1 MKIRDAV
8 EMLPA
13 PVKSRLPVSMRG
25 SLPASQVLDTV
36 NQVYAMQM
44 LKRTMQNPVSG
55 AGGMNDKSS
64 WFQFV
69 PMWLNDP
76 NTIENVCV
84 QSWLAERFI
93 NMPVDDMFAQPRVYD
108 NDTFRDEINRL
119 RIDEVAA
126 DAMKLG
132 RKFGTGFFWLITKE
146 GKTDTPLDVNAIRRG
161 DIVNCVAVDRNDVSV
176 VTKTKSI
183 MSENFGKPEIYSVYI
198 SEFGRVDIHHTR
210 LYRFDGKTPDTIN
223 GWRQYE
229 KDWGVSELASAMQ
242 EVFNDS
248 SVTNAITQLIQEASI
263 PVHKVD
269 GLTEIMTRGKC
280 AADEQNVD
288 DIMKAVS
295 LHKSIYNT
303 IFMDGEDSFERESVN
318 FSNIPDLM
326 DRFEERFAMSSGI
339 STTRFLGK
347 SASGLNATG
356 EGDQRNDSKSTRIR
370 QRAMLE
376 PFYRWADPIIARS
389 AGTQVPDFTFPPLFE
404 MSEKEMSDV
413 DLNRAKSAKLMV
425 DNGSWSPKEAKEYL
439 ATGKL
444 PVGSLSPDAERMM
457 GNNAVEDPTGKINKE
472 AGKKGKAGED

>member
-1 MKIRDAV
+1 
-8 EMLPA
+8 
-13 PVKSRLPVSMRG
+13 MRG
-25 SLPASQVLDTV
+25 SLPASQVLDTI
-36 NQVYAMQM
+36 NNVYAMQM

-108 NDTFRDEINRL
+108 DDVFRSEIDRL
-119 RIDEVAA
+119 GIDRIAA

-146 GKTDTPLDVNAIRRG
+146 AKTDTPLNINSIRKG
-161 DIVNCVAVDRNDVSV
+161 DIVNCVAIDRNDVTV
-176 VTKTKSI
+176 VTKTRSI
-183 MSENFGKPEIYSVYI
+183 MSDNFGKPEIYSLYI
-198 SEFGRVDIHHTR
+198 SEFGRVDVHYTR
-210 LYRFDGKTPDTIN
+210 LFRFDGKTPETIN

-229 KDWGVSELASAMQ
+229 QDWGVSELASAMQ

-370 QRAMLE
+370 QRSQLE
-376 PFYRWADPIIARS
+376 PFYRWVDPIIARS
-389 AGTQVPDFTFPPLFE
+389 AGVSVPEYTFPPLFE

-425 DNGSWSPKEAKEYL
+425 DNGSWSPEEAKDYL

-444 PVGSLSPDAERMM
+444 PKGGLSPDAERMM
-457 GNNAVEDPTGKINKE
+457 SKSVEDPTGKINKE